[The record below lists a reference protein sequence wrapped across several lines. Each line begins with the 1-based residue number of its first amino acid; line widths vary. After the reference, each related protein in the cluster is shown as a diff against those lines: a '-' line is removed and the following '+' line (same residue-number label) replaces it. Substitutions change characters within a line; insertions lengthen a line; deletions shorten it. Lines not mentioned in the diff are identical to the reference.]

1 MKIKQKKTKPGKSG
15 QILNSSTNGML
26 QKRII
31 PPYKEVLVKERDL
44 VPVFLLG
51 DPVYYVLPLLVE

>member
-1 MKIKQKKTKPGKSG
+1 MKIKQKKQNPVNQDKFS
-15 QILNSSTNGML
+15 ILNGML

-31 PPYKEVLVKERDL
+31 PPYKEVLVKERDP

-51 DPVYYVLPLLVE
+51 DPVYHVLPLLVE